1 DEIKRWQKVSLTC
14 DSWSGPNDNF
24 FCLTVH
30 GVNSKW
36 ISKSYVLAVTH
47 FPGKHSSSA
56 IAEMIE
62 KILKEWKIESIKIH
76 CVVTDG
82 ANNMKAEVSVRWN
95 SCLNMLEK
103 LFKQRGPVTQYA
115 VENGEPRLIL
125 TPSQWTLIEQL
136 IKILKPAE
144 EMAQSRNMLLSNSH
158 ISIVIPLVR
167 ALSDT
172 LQQMELSIF

>member
-1 DEIKRWQKVSLTC
+1 
-14 DSWSGPNDNF
+14 
-24 FCLTVH
+24 
-30 GVNSKW
+30 
-36 ISKSYVLAVTH
+36 
-47 FPGKHSSSA
+47 
-56 IAEMIE
+56 
-62 KILKEWKIESIKIH
+62 
-76 CVVTDG
+76 
-82 ANNMKAEVSVRWN
+82 
-95 SCLNMLEK
+95 MLEK